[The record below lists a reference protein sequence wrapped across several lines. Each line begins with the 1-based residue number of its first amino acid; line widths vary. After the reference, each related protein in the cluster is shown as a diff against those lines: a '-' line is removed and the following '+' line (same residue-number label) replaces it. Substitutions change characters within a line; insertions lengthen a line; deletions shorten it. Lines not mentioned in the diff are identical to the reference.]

1 MSEQNKE
8 LTEELKRAAEGWRAG
23 IEERWER
30 EWQPYYNGT
39 TGYVKS

>member
-1 MSEQNKE
+1 MSRPNRK
-8 LTEELKRAAEGWRAG
+8 LTEELKRPAERWRAG
-23 IEERWER
+23 IAERWER